1 MEDPRQPHTPSSS
14 TDDDGVRVIRRV
26 PHGGRWLGNV
36 PTLASA
42 LALGLAVGAG
52 YLFYVQQAVPTASTD
67 RAQEAV
73 QGAGTDPTSPAPR
86 PIAALT
92 SRRQPAR
99 VLEQEP
105 EHDFELPS
113 QDPDDL
119 AAHFS
124 FDDPE
129 PTMAEV
135 IAALNDAGIHS
146 GMGAFNP
153 PGTSPPLP
161 GLAVPDDFELPEGF
175 VRHHQVTDDGE
186 SIEPILMF
194 SPDFEF
200 FDEAGNRIE
209 LPPDLVV
216 PPELAPP
223 GLPIS
228 QIEIPSP

>member
-1 MEDPRQPHTPSSS
+1 MSDPRHAHTPSSRS
-14 TDDDGVRVIRRV
+14 DGDGVRIVRRQS
-26 PHGGRWLGNV
+26 PGGRSDRTI
-36 PTLASA
+36 PTLAIA
-42 LALGLAVGAG
+42 LALGLAIGAG
-52 YLFYVQQAVPTASTD
+52 YLFFAPQATSTG
-67 RAQEAV
+67 Q
-73 QGAGTDPTSPAPR
+73 TDPDPR
-86 PIAALT
+86 AADRPTNQSTAQTRAPIAVSAT
-92 SRRQPAR
+92 RRQSAM

-105 EHDFELPS
+105 EHDFEMPS

-124 FDDPE
+124 FNDPV
-129 PTMAEV
+129 PSMAEV
-135 IAALNDAGIHS
+135 IAGLNDAGIHT
-146 GMGAFNP
+146 GLGAFNP

-175 VRHHQVTDDGE
+175 IRHHQVTDDGE
-186 SIEPILMF
+186 PIEAILMF

-216 PPELAPP
+216 PPDLAPP

-228 QIEIPSP
+228 QVEIPSP

>member
-1 MEDPRQPHTPSSS
+1 
-14 TDDDGVRVIRRV
+14 
-26 PHGGRWLGNV
+26 
-36 PTLASA
+36 
-42 LALGLAVGAG
+42 
-52 YLFYVQQAVPTASTD
+52 
-67 RAQEAV
+67 
-73 QGAGTDPTSPAPR
+73 
-86 PIAALT
+86 
-92 SRRQPAR
+92 
-99 VLEQEP
+99 
-105 EHDFELPS
+105 
-113 QDPDDL
+113 
-119 AAHFS
+119 
-124 FDDPE
+124 
-129 PTMAEV
+129 MAEV